1 MPEFQLGDYVLIEI
15 ALAAYAKDLDISLFA
30 AQQVQDIVMKVEM
43 NIRKISQA
51 TAPLEVVP
59 IGDEKGPSPKA

>member
-51 TAPLEVVP
+51 TEPLKVVP
-59 IGDEKGPSPKA
+59 IGEDQGPSPKA